1 MLSSGEQAFVGRDEM
16 RAPLKM
22 PAWEAIKFWA
32 LCQLSVNP
40 IQTLNIVSYFISYF
54 IYFILLS
61 ACTYFIYFYFFIS
74 VALLSLVGPH
84 QLFSIK

>member
-1 MLSSGEQAFVGRDEM
+1 M

-22 PAWEAIKFWA
+22 PAWEAIKFWVLCQLSVKILA
-32 LCQLSVNP
+32 ICQLSVNP

-61 ACTYFIYFYFFIS
+61 ACTYFIYFYFYFFIS